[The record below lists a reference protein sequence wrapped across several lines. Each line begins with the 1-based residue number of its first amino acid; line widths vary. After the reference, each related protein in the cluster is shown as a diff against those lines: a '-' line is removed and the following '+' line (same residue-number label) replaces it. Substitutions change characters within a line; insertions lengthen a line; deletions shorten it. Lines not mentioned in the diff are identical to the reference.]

1 MAKARQKESTKNRCN
16 AKKRR
21 KKKRFNIFL
30 AARFLFAF
38 LFNSYFWNCAMLIE
52 GDIRTNSVQDVPY
65 SCFQLA
71 DCCARAIFSLP
82 PRSSTLTYSRAQ
94 HLLSG
99 PCTQNKNPP
108 IARRKWMKNINNKKV
123 QKKTMVYLPTKRE
136 TWILVLYGSHLIS
149 HILQWHCS
157 GVSMSNYGLRCYWW
171 HVWIRLAIMNLMSN
185 DYFVFVS
192 VFRTENR
199 IFCYF
204 FFIVFKF
211 T

>member
-1 MAKARQKESTKNRCN
+1 MTQLICLSKKKTSNKQQTHVLCSTKRQNNTTLLAYLIQRNGYRNNMGQSLSLPERRQPVLVHIANFPFTAHSFSTVASSKQIKNNGCPPSIYRTTFRKWPKL
-16 AKKRR
+16 AKKKVQKIAATQKKR

-30 AARFLFAF
+30 AARILFAF

-65 SCFQLA
+65 SCFQLT

-108 IARRKWMKNINNKKV
+108 IARRK
-123 QKKTMVYLPTKRE
+123 
-136 TWILVLYGSHLIS
+136 
-149 HILQWHCS
+149 
-157 GVSMSNYGLRCYWW
+157 
-171 HVWIRLAIMNLMSN
+171 
-185 DYFVFVS
+185 
-192 VFRTENR
+192 
-199 IFCYF
+199 
-204 FFIVFKF
+204 
-211 T
+211 